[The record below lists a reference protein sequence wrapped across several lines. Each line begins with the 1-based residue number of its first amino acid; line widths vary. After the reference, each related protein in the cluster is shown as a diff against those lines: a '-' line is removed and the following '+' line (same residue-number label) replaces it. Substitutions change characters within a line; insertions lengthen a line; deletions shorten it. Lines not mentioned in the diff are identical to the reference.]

1 MSGILHNRY
10 LLYVV
15 FIIALADFLYLGS
28 IRDMTSVFVFV
39 LIGLLVSFFNKNMIV
54 VLSSATVI
62 ANVLKYGGINQR
74 LVVEGF
80 EEGIEDED
88 KDKDKHEDKHEDK
101 DKDKHEDKDKD
112 KHEDKDKD
120 KHEDKDKKKEQTK
133 SEDTESKKTEEFGQ
147 DKNVVYTSVDDM
159 AITEQ
164 DKMMIANEK
173 LLERMN
179 KYKPLLDTLQGL
191 TKNMAIMK
199 GVASSV
205 SELKEDIAKDEKGK
219 KE

>member
-10 LLYVV
+10 LLYTV

-28 IRDMTSVFVFV
+28 IHDMTSVFVFV
-39 LIGLLVSFFNKNMIV
+39 LVGLLVSFFNKNMII
-54 VLSSATVI
+54 VLSSGMIV

-74 LVVEGF
+74 LVIEGF
-80 EEGIEDED
+80 EEEVDEEVEEPEEKVKVNDKVEVEIETP
-88 KDKDKHEDKHEDK
+88 K
-101 DKDKHEDKDKD
+101 
-112 KHEDKDKD
+112 
-120 KHEDKDKKKEQTK
+120 KDKKPT
-133 SEDTESKKTEEFGQ
+133 KKTSETKEEFGQ

-159 AITEQ
+159 AISEQ
-164 DKMMIANEK
+164 DKMMLANEK

-205 SELKEDIAKDEKGK
+205 SELKEDIAKDEKENKVK

>member
-10 LLYVV
+10 LLYAV

-28 IRDMTSVFVFV
+28 IHDMTSVFVFV
-39 LIGLLVSFFNKNMIV
+39 LIGLLVSFFNKNMIII
-54 VLSSATVI
+54 LSSGMIV

-80 EEGIEDED
+80 EEGVEDEEEKED
-88 KDKDKHEDKHEDK
+88 NTPTPTPKVDPEDKE
-101 DKDKHEDKDKD
+101 E
-112 KHEDKDKD
+112 
-120 KHEDKDKKKEQTK
+120 TP
-133 SEDTESKKTEEFGQ
+133 KKTSKPKEEKETKDTKEEFGQ

-159 AITEQ
+159 AITQQ
-164 DKMMIANEK
+164 DKMMLANEK

-199 GVASSV
+199 GIATSA
-205 SELKEDIAKDEKGK
+205 SELKEDIAKEEKK
-219 KE
+219 DNKE

>member
-10 LLYVV
+10 LLYIV

-28 IRDMTSVFVFV
+28 IHDMTSVFVFV
-39 LIGLLVSFFNKNMIV
+39 LVGLLVSFFNKNMII
-54 VLSSATVI
+54 VLSSGMIV

-74 LVVEGF
+74 LVIEGF
-80 EEGIEDED
+80 KEGVDEEVEEPEEKVKVED
-88 KDKDKHEDKHEDK
+88 KVEFEDKTP
-101 DKDKHEDKDKD
+101 
-112 KHEDKDKD
+112 
-120 KHEDKDKKKEQTK
+120 KKEKKPTK
-133 SEDTESKKTEEFGQ
+133 KPSETKEEFGQ

-159 AITEQ
+159 AISEQ
-164 DKMMIANEK
+164 DKMMLANEK

-199 GVASSV
+199 GIATSA
-205 SELKEDIAKDEKGK
+205 SELKEDIAKDEKKEK

>member
-10 LLYVV
+10 LLYAV

-39 LIGLLVSFFNKNMIV
+39 LIGLLVSFFNKNMIII
-54 VLSSATVI
+54 LSSGMIV

-80 EEGIEDED
+80 EEGIEDE
-88 KDKDKHEDKHEDK
+88 EDKEDDTSKVDTEDK
-101 DKDKHEDKDKD
+101 EETPKKTSKPKE
-112 KHEDKDKD
+112 E
-120 KHEDKDKKKEQTK
+120 KKEKETK
-133 SEDTESKKTEEFGQ
+133 DTKETKETKEEFGQ

-159 AITEQ
+159 AITQQ
-164 DKMMIANEK
+164 DKMMLANEK

-199 GVASSV
+199 GIATSA
-205 SELKEDIAKDEKGK
+205 SELKEDIAKEEKK
-219 KE
+219 DNKE

>member
-10 LLYVV
+10 LLYAV

-39 LIGLLVSFFNKNMIV
+39 LIGLLVSFFNKNMII
-54 VLSSATVI
+54 VLSSAMIV
-62 ANVLKYGGINQR
+62 ANVLKYGGINQK
-74 LVVEGF
+74 LVIEGF
-80 EEGIEDED
+80 QEEDD
-88 KDKDKHEDKHEDK
+88 DDTPNPT
-101 DKDKHEDKDKD
+101 
-112 KHEDKDKD
+112 
-120 KHEDKDKKKEQTK
+120 KKTILEQSEEPTKNDTKETNETKETKQTNQTK
-133 SEDTESKKTEEFGQ
+133 QTKDAKQTKEEFGQ
-147 DKNVVYTSVDDM
+147 DKEVVYTSVDDM
-159 AITEQ
+159 AINDQ

-199 GVASSV
+199 GIATSAN
-205 SELKEDIAKDEKGK
+205 ELKEDITKDEKK
-219 KE
+219 PVKE

>member
-10 LLYVV
+10 LLYAV

-54 VLSSATVI
+54 VLSSATVV

-80 EEGIEDED
+80 EEGIEDDTPTPTPTKSKVDTED
-88 KDKDKHEDKHEDK
+88 K
-101 DKDKHEDKDKD
+101 
-112 KHEDKDKD
+112 
-120 KHEDKDKKKEQTK
+120 
-133 SEDTESKKTEEFGQ
+133 EDTPKKTSKPKEEKETKDKKTEEFGQ
-147 DKNVVYTSVDDM
+147 DKEVVYTSVDDM
-159 AITEQ
+159 AINQQ
-164 DKMMIANEK
+164 DKMMLANEK

-191 TKNMAIMK
+191 TKNMAMMK
-199 GVASSV
+199 GIANSAN
-205 SELKEDIAKDEKGK
+205 ELKEDIAKDEKEKQEQK
-219 KE
+219 KPNKE

>member
-1 MSGILHNRY
+1 MSSILHNRY
-10 LLYVV
+10 LLYAV
-15 FIIALADFLYLGS
+15 FIIALVDFLYLGS

-39 LIGLLVSFFNKNMIV
+39 LIGLLVSFFNKNMIII
-54 VLSSATVI
+54 LSSAMIV

-80 EEGIEDED
+80 EEGVEDDEEQGQDEQEGQEED
-88 KDKDKHEDKHEDK
+88 VKPTKKSKS
-101 DKDKHEDKDKD
+101 
-112 KHEDKDKD
+112 
-120 KHEDKDKKKEQTK
+120 DKKDSKTETEGK
-133 SEDTESKKTEEFGQ
+133 SKEEFGQ
-147 DKNVVYTSVDDM
+147 DKEVVYTSVDDM
-159 AITEQ
+159 AINEQ
-164 DKMMIANEK
+164 DKMMLANEK

-191 TKNMAIMK
+191 TKNIAIMK

-205 SELKEDIAKDEKGK
+205 SELKEDIAKDEKKDNKDK

>member
-10 LLYVV
+10 LLYAV
-15 FIIALADFLYLGS
+15 FIIALVDFLYLGS

-54 VLSSATVI
+54 VLSSAMIV

-80 EEGIEDED
+80 EEGAEDDDVTEEQEQEQD
-88 KDKDKHEDKHEDK
+88 VKPTKKSKSEET
-101 DKDKHEDKDKD
+101 
-112 KHEDKDKD
+112 
-120 KHEDKDKKKEQTK
+120 DKKSEETDKKDSKTK
-133 SEDTESKKTEEFGQ
+133 ESKEEFGQ
-147 DKNVVYTSVDDM
+147 DKEVVYTSVDDM
-159 AITEQ
+159 AISQQ
-164 DKMMIANEK
+164 DKMMLANEK

-205 SELKEDIAKDEKGK
+205 SELKEDIAKDEKKDK

>member
-1 MSGILHNRY
+1 MSSILHNRY
-10 LLYVV
+10 LLYTV

-28 IRDMTSVFVFV
+28 IHDMTSVFVFV
-39 LIGLLVSFFNKNMIV
+39 LVGLLVSFFNKNMII
-54 VLSSATVI
+54 VLSSGMIV

-74 LVVEGF
+74 LVIEGF
-80 EEGIEDED
+80 EEGVDEEVEAEPEE
-88 KDKDKHEDKHEDK
+88 KVEAEPEEKVETP
-101 DKDKHEDKDKD
+101 
-112 KHEDKDKD
+112 
-120 KHEDKDKKKEQTK
+120 KKPTK
-133 SEDTESKKTEEFGQ
+133 KPTKTKEEFGQ

-159 AITEQ
+159 AISEQ
-164 DKMMIANEK
+164 DKMMLANEK

-199 GVASSV
+199 GIATSA
-205 SELKEDIAKDEKGK
+205 SELKEDIAKDEKKEK

>member
-10 LLYVV
+10 LLYIV

-28 IRDMTSVFVFV
+28 IHDMTSVFVFV
-39 LIGLLVSFFNKNMIV
+39 LVGLLVSFFNKNMII
-54 VLSSATVI
+54 VLSSGMIV

-74 LVVEGF
+74 LVIEGF
-80 EEGIEDED
+80 EEGFEEGVDEEVESEDKVKVDDKVEVEIEDETP
-88 KDKDKHEDKHEDK
+88 
-101 DKDKHEDKDKD
+101 
-112 KHEDKDKD
+112 
-120 KHEDKDKKKEQTK
+120 KKPT
-133 SEDTESKKTEEFGQ
+133 KKTSETKEEFGQ

-159 AITEQ
+159 AISEQ
-164 DKMMIANEK
+164 DKMMLANEK

-199 GVASSV
+199 GIATSA
-205 SELKEDIAKDEKGK
+205 SELKEDIAKDEKKQK

>member
-10 LLYVV
+10 LLYAV

-39 LIGLLVSFFNKNMIV
+39 LIGLLVSFFNKNMITI
-54 VLSSATVI
+54 LSSGMIV

-80 EEGIEDED
+80 EEGVTNKEDNEDDTPMPTPKADSED
-88 KDKDKHEDKHEDK
+88 KEE
-101 DKDKHEDKDKD
+101 
-112 KHEDKDKD
+112 
-120 KHEDKDKKKEQTK
+120 TP
-133 SEDTESKKTEEFGQ
+133 KKTSKPKEEKETKDTKEEFGQ

-159 AITEQ
+159 AITQQ
-164 DKMMIANEK
+164 DKMMLANEK

-199 GVASSV
+199 GIATSA
-205 SELKEDIAKDEKGK
+205 SELKEDIAKEEKK
-219 KE
+219 DNKE

>member
-10 LLYVV
+10 LLYTV

-28 IRDMTSVFVFV
+28 IHDMTSVFVFV
-39 LIGLLVSFFNKNMIV
+39 LIGVLVSFFNKNMII
-54 VLSSATVI
+54 VLSSGMIV

-74 LVVEGF
+74 LVIEGF
-80 EEGIEDED
+80 EEGVDEEVEEPEEKVKVKDKVEVEIEDETP
-88 KDKDKHEDKHEDK
+88 K
-101 DKDKHEDKDKD
+101 
-112 KHEDKDKD
+112 
-120 KHEDKDKKKEQTK
+120 KDKKT
-133 SEDTESKKTEEFGQ
+133 TKKTSETKEEFGQ

-159 AITEQ
+159 AISEQ
-164 DKMMIANEK
+164 DKMMLANEK

-199 GVASSV
+199 GIATSA
-205 SELKEDIAKDEKGK
+205 SELKEDIAKDEKKQK

>member
-10 LLYVV
+10 LLYIV

-28 IRDMTSVFVFV
+28 IHDMTSVFVFV
-39 LIGLLVSFFNKNMIV
+39 LVGLLVSFFNKNMII
-54 VLSSATVI
+54 VLSSGMIV

-74 LVVEGF
+74 LVIEGF
-80 EEGIEDED
+80 KEGVDEEVEEPEEKVKVEDKVEIED
-88 KDKDKHEDKHEDK
+88 KTP
-101 DKDKHEDKDKD
+101 
-112 KHEDKDKD
+112 
-120 KHEDKDKKKEQTK
+120 KKEKKPTK
-133 SEDTESKKTEEFGQ
+133 KPSETKEEFGQ

-159 AITEQ
+159 AISEQ
-164 DKMMIANEK
+164 DKMMLANEK

-199 GVASSV
+199 GIATSA
-205 SELKEDIAKDEKGK
+205 SELKEDIAKDEKKQK

>member
-1 MSGILHNRY
+1 MSSILHNRY
-10 LLYVV
+10 LLYTV
-15 FIIALADFLYLGS
+15 FIIALIDFLYLGS

-39 LIGLLVSFFNKNMIV
+39 LIGLLVSFFNKNMII
-54 VLSSATVI
+54 VLSSAIIV

-74 LVVEGF
+74 LVIEGF
-80 EEGIEDED
+80 EEGVDE
-88 KDKDKHEDKHEDK
+88 EE
-101 DKDKHEDKDKD
+101 ETPAPT
-112 KHEDKDKD
+112 
-120 KHEDKDKKKEQTK
+120 KKAK
-133 SEDTESKKTEEFGQ
+133 SEDTDDKEEPDTEEPKKKPAKKEEFGQ
-147 DKNVVYTSVDDM
+147 DKEVVYTSVDDM
-159 AITEQ
+159 AISQQ
-164 DKMMIANEK
+164 DKMLLANEK

-205 SELKEDIAKDEKGK
+205 SELKEDIAKDEKENKVK

>member
-10 LLYVV
+10 LLYIV

-28 IRDMTSVFVFV
+28 IHDMTSVFVFV
-39 LIGLLVSFFNKNMIV
+39 LVGLLVSFFNKNMII
-54 VLSSATVI
+54 VLSSGMIV

-74 LVVEGF
+74 LVIEGF
-80 EEGIEDED
+80 KEGVDEEVESEDKVKVDDKVEVEIEDETP
-88 KDKDKHEDKHEDK
+88 
-101 DKDKHEDKDKD
+101 
-112 KHEDKDKD
+112 
-120 KHEDKDKKKEQTK
+120 KKEKKPTK
-133 SEDTESKKTEEFGQ
+133 KPTKTKEEFGQ

-159 AITEQ
+159 AISEQ
-164 DKMMIANEK
+164 DKMMLANEK

-199 GVASSV
+199 GIATSA
-205 SELKEDIAKDEKGK
+205 SELKEDIAKDEKKEK

>member
-10 LLYVV
+10 LLYAV

-39 LIGLLVSFFNKNMIV
+39 LIGLLVSFFNKNMII
-54 VLSSATVI
+54 VLSSGMIV

-80 EEGIEDED
+80 EEGIEDE
-88 KDKDKHEDKHEDK
+88 EDKEDDTPMPTPTKSKIDTEDK
-101 DKDKHEDKDKD
+101 E
-112 KHEDKDKD
+112 E
-120 KHEDKDKKKEQTK
+120 TP
-133 SEDTESKKTEEFGQ
+133 KKTSKPKEEKETKDTKEEFGQ

-159 AITEQ
+159 AITQQ
-164 DKMMIANEK
+164 DKMMLANEK

-199 GVASSV
+199 GIATSA
-205 SELKEDIAKDEKGK
+205 SELKEDIAKEEKK
-219 KE
+219 DNKE

>member
-1 MSGILHNRY
+1 
-10 LLYVV
+10 V
-15 FIIALADFLYLGS
+15 DFLYLGS

-39 LIGLLVSFFNKNMIV
+39 LIGLLVSFFNKNMIII
-54 VLSSATVI
+54 LSSAMIV

-80 EEGIEDED
+80 EEGAEDED
-88 KDKDKHEDKHEDK
+88 GAEEQEQEEDVNPTKKSKSKET
-101 DKDKHEDKDKD
+101 
-112 KHEDKDKD
+112 
-120 KHEDKDKKKEQTK
+120 DKKSKETDKKDSKTK
-133 SEDTESKKTEEFGQ
+133 ETKEEFGQ
-147 DKNVVYTSVDDM
+147 DKEVVYTSVDDM
-159 AITEQ
+159 AINEQ
-164 DKMMIANEK
+164 DKMMLANEK

-205 SELKEDIAKDEKGK
+205 SELKEDIAKDEKKDK

>member
-10 LLYVV
+10 LLYAV
-15 FIIALADFLYLGS
+15 FMIALVDFLYLGS

-39 LIGLLVSFFNKNMIV
+39 LIGLLVSFFNKNMII
-54 VLSSATVI
+54 VLSSAMIV

-80 EEGIEDED
+80 EEEDGDED
-88 KDKDKHEDKHEDK
+88 GAEEQEQEEDVKPTKKSKSE
-101 DKDKHEDKDKD
+101 ET
-112 KHEDKDKD
+112 
-120 KHEDKDKKKEQTK
+120 DKKDSKTKEK
-133 SEDTESKKTEEFGQ
+133 KESKEEFGQ
-147 DKNVVYTSVDDM
+147 DKEVVYTSVDDM
-159 AITEQ
+159 AISQQ
-164 DKMMIANEK
+164 DKMMLANEK

-205 SELKEDIAKDEKGK
+205 SELKEDIAKDEKKDK

>member
-1 MSGILHNRY
+1 MSSILHNRY
-10 LLYVV
+10 LLYTV
-15 FIIALADFLYLGS
+15 FIIALIDFLYLGS

-39 LIGLLVSFFNKNMIV
+39 LIGLLVSFFNKNMII
-54 VLSSATVI
+54 VLSSAIIV

-74 LVVEGF
+74 LVIEGF
-80 EEGIEDED
+80 EEGVDEEEETPAPTKKAKSKDTDD
-88 KDKDKHEDKHEDK
+88 KEEPDTEEP
-101 DKDKHEDKDKD
+101 
-112 KHEDKDKD
+112 
-120 KHEDKDKKKEQTK
+120 KKKPA
-133 SEDTESKKTEEFGQ
+133 KKEEFGQ
-147 DKNVVYTSVDDM
+147 DKEVVYTSVDDM
-159 AITEQ
+159 AISQQ
-164 DKMMIANEK
+164 DKMLLANEK

-205 SELKEDIAKDEKGK
+205 SELKEDIAKDEKENKVK

>member
-1 MSGILHNRY
+1 MSSILHNRY
-10 LLYVV
+10 LLYIV

-28 IRDMTSVFVFV
+28 IHDMTSVFVFV
-39 LIGLLVSFFNKNMIV
+39 LVGLLVSFFNKNMII
-54 VLSSATVI
+54 VLSSGMIV

-74 LVVEGF
+74 LVIEGF
-80 EEGIEDED
+80 EEGVDEEVESEDKVKVDDKVEVEIEDETP
-88 KDKDKHEDKHEDK
+88 
-101 DKDKHEDKDKD
+101 
-112 KHEDKDKD
+112 
-120 KHEDKDKKKEQTK
+120 KKEKKPTK
-133 SEDTESKKTEEFGQ
+133 KPTKTKEEFGQ

-159 AITEQ
+159 AISEQ
-164 DKMMIANEK
+164 DKMMLANEK

-199 GVASSV
+199 GIATSA
-205 SELKEDIAKDEKGK
+205 SELKEDIAKDEKKEK

>member
-10 LLYVV
+10 LLYTV

-28 IRDMTSVFVFV
+28 IHDMTSVFVFV
-39 LIGLLVSFFNKNMIV
+39 LVGLLVSFFNKNMII
-54 VLSSATVI
+54 VLSSGMIV

-74 LVVEGF
+74 LVIEGF
-80 EEGIEDED
+80 EEGVDEEVESEDKVKVDDKVEVEIEDETP
-88 KDKDKHEDKHEDK
+88 K
-101 DKDKHEDKDKD
+101 
-112 KHEDKDKD
+112 
-120 KHEDKDKKKEQTK
+120 KDKKT
-133 SEDTESKKTEEFGQ
+133 TKKTSETKEEFGQ

-159 AITEQ
+159 AISEQ
-164 DKMMIANEK
+164 DKMMLANEK

-199 GVASSV
+199 GIATSA
-205 SELKEDIAKDEKGK
+205 SELKEDIAKDEKKEK

>member
-1 MSGILHNRY
+1 MSSILHNRY
-10 LLYVV
+10 LLYAV
-15 FIIALADFLYLGS
+15 FIIALVDFLYLGS

-39 LIGLLVSFFNKNMIV
+39 LIGLLVSFFNKNMII
-54 VLSSATVI
+54 VLSSAMIV

-80 EEGIEDED
+80 EDDEEQEQEEQDEQEEDV
-88 KDKDKHEDKHEDK
+88 KPTKKSKS
-101 DKDKHEDKDKD
+101 
-112 KHEDKDKD
+112 
-120 KHEDKDKKKEQTK
+120 DKKDSKTKEEKEGK
-133 SEDTESKKTEEFGQ
+133 SKEEFGQ
-147 DKNVVYTSVDDM
+147 DKEVVYTSVDDM
-159 AITEQ
+159 AINEQ
-164 DKMMIANEK
+164 DKMMLANEK

-205 SELKEDIAKDEKGK
+205 SELKEDIAKDEKKDK

>member
-1 MSGILHNRY
+1 MSSILHNRY
-10 LLYVV
+10 LLYIV

-28 IRDMTSVFVFV
+28 IHDMTSVFVFV
-39 LIGLLVSFFNKNMIV
+39 LVGLLVSFFNKNMII
-54 VLSSATVI
+54 VLSSGMIV

-74 LVVEGF
+74 LVIEGF
-80 EEGIEDED
+80 KEGVDEEVEEPEEKVKVEDKVEIEDETP
-88 KDKDKHEDKHEDK
+88 
-101 DKDKHEDKDKD
+101 
-112 KHEDKDKD
+112 
-120 KHEDKDKKKEQTK
+120 KKEKKPTK
-133 SEDTESKKTEEFGQ
+133 KPSETKEEFGQ

-159 AITEQ
+159 AISEQ
-164 DKMMIANEK
+164 DKMMLANEK

-199 GVASSV
+199 GIATSA
-205 SELKEDIAKDEKGK
+205 SELKEDIAKDEKKEK

>member
-10 LLYVV
+10 LLYTV

-28 IRDMTSVFVFV
+28 IHDMTSVFVFV
-39 LIGLLVSFFNKNMIV
+39 LIGLLVSFFNKNMII
-54 VLSSATVI
+54 VLSSGMIV

-74 LVVEGF
+74 LVIEGF
-80 EEGIEDED
+80 EEGVDEEVEEPEEKVKIKDKVEVEIEDETP
-88 KDKDKHEDKHEDK
+88 K
-101 DKDKHEDKDKD
+101 
-112 KHEDKDKD
+112 
-120 KHEDKDKKKEQTK
+120 KDKKT
-133 SEDTESKKTEEFGQ
+133 TKKTSETKEEFGQ

-159 AITEQ
+159 AISEQ
-164 DKMMIANEK
+164 DKMMLANEK

-199 GVASSV
+199 GIATSA
-205 SELKEDIAKDEKGK
+205 SELKEDIAKDEKKQK

>member
-10 LLYVV
+10 LLYAV
-15 FIIALADFLYLGS
+15 FIIALVDFLYLGS

-39 LIGLLVSFFNKNMIV
+39 LIGLLVSFFNKNMII
-54 VLSSATVI
+54 VLSSAMIV

-80 EEGIEDED
+80 EDDEEQEQEQD
-88 KDKDKHEDKHEDK
+88 VKPTKKSKS
-101 DKDKHEDKDKD
+101 
-112 KHEDKDKD
+112 
-120 KHEDKDKKKEQTK
+120 DKKDSKTKEEKEGK
-133 SEDTESKKTEEFGQ
+133 SKEEFGQ
-147 DKNVVYTSVDDM
+147 DKEVVYTSVDDM
-159 AITEQ
+159 AINEQ
-164 DKMMIANEK
+164 DKIMLANEK

-191 TKNMAIMK
+191 TKNIAIMK

-205 SELKEDIAKDEKGK
+205 SELKEDIAKDEKK
-219 KE
+219 DNKE

>member
-10 LLYVV
+10 LLYAV
-15 FIIALADFLYLGS
+15 FIIALVDFLYLGS

-39 LIGLLVSFFNKNMIV
+39 LIGLLVSFFNKNMIII
-54 VLSSATVI
+54 LSSAIIIT
-62 ANVLKYGGINQR
+62 NVLKYGGINQR

-80 EEGIEDED
+80 EEEANEETEEATEEDDTPKTTKKATTED
-88 KDKDKHEDKHEDK
+88 D
-101 DKDKHEDKDKD
+101 
-112 KHEDKDKD
+112 
-120 KHEDKDKKKEQTK
+120 
-133 SEDTESKKTEEFGQ
+133 SEDTHKKTSKTKKEAEEKKEEFGQ
-147 DKNVVYTSVDDM
+147 DKEVVYTSVDDM
-159 AITEQ
+159 AISQQ
-164 DKMMIANEK
+164 DKMMLANEK

-199 GVASSV
+199 GIATSA
-205 SELKEDIAKDEKGK
+205 SELKEDIAKDELKDK

>member
-10 LLYVV
+10 LLYIV

-28 IRDMTSVFVFV
+28 IHDMTSVFVFV
-39 LIGLLVSFFNKNMIV
+39 LVGLLVSFFNKNMII
-54 VLSSATVI
+54 VLSSGMIV

-74 LVVEGF
+74 LVIEGF
-80 EEGIEDED
+80 EEGVDEEVESEDKVKVDDKVEVEIEDETP
-88 KDKDKHEDKHEDK
+88 
-101 DKDKHEDKDKD
+101 
-112 KHEDKDKD
+112 
-120 KHEDKDKKKEQTK
+120 KKPT
-133 SEDTESKKTEEFGQ
+133 KKTSETKEEFGQ

-159 AITEQ
+159 AISEQ
-164 DKMMIANEK
+164 DKMMLANEK

-199 GVASSV
+199 GIATSA
-205 SELKEDIAKDEKGK
+205 SELKEDIAKDEKKQK

>member
-10 LLYVV
+10 LLYAV

-39 LIGLLVSFFNKNMIV
+39 LIGLLVSFFNKNMIII
-54 VLSSATVI
+54 LSSGMIV

-80 EEGIEDED
+80 EEGVED
-88 KDKDKHEDKHEDK
+88 KDKEDDEDDTPTPTPKVDSEDKEETPK
-101 DKDKHEDKDKD
+101 KTSKTKE
-112 KHEDKDKD
+112 
-120 KHEDKDKKKEQTK
+120 KKETK
-133 SEDTESKKTEEFGQ
+133 EEFGQ

-159 AITEQ
+159 AITQQ
-164 DKMMIANEK
+164 DKMMLANEK

-199 GVASSV
+199 GIATSA
-205 SELKEDIAKDEKGK
+205 SELKEDIAKEEKK
-219 KE
+219 DNKE

>member
-1 MSGILHNRY
+1 MSSILHNRY
-10 LLYVV
+10 LLYTV

-28 IRDMTSVFVFV
+28 IHDMTSVFVFV
-39 LIGLLVSFFNKNMIV
+39 LVGLLVSFFNKNMII
-54 VLSSATVI
+54 VLSSGMIV

-74 LVVEGF
+74 LVIEGF
-80 EEGIEDED
+80 EEEVDEEVEEPEEKVKVNDKVEVEIETP
-88 KDKDKHEDKHEDK
+88 K
-101 DKDKHEDKDKD
+101 
-112 KHEDKDKD
+112 
-120 KHEDKDKKKEQTK
+120 KDKKT
-133 SEDTESKKTEEFGQ
+133 TKKTSETKEEFGQ

-159 AITEQ
+159 AISEQ
-164 DKMMIANEK
+164 DKMMLANEK

-199 GVASSV
+199 GIATSA
-205 SELKEDIAKDEKGK
+205 SELKEDIAKDEKKEK

>member
-10 LLYVV
+10 LLYIV

-28 IRDMTSVFVFV
+28 IHDMTSVFVFV
-39 LIGLLVSFFNKNMIV
+39 LVGLLVSFFNKNMII
-54 VLSSATVI
+54 VLSSGMIV

-74 LVVEGF
+74 LVIEGF
-80 EEGIEDED
+80 EEGVDEEVESEDKVKVDDKVEVEIEDETP
-88 KDKDKHEDKHEDK
+88 K
-101 DKDKHEDKDKD
+101 
-112 KHEDKDKD
+112 
-120 KHEDKDKKKEQTK
+120 KDKKPT
-133 SEDTESKKTEEFGQ
+133 KKTSETKEEFGQ

-159 AITEQ
+159 AISEQ
-164 DKMMIANEK
+164 DKMMLANEK

-199 GVASSV
+199 GIATSA
-205 SELKEDIAKDEKGK
+205 SELKEDIAKDEKKQK